1 MMAHDPMPAEKT
13 AALRGLIRALGSCVV
28 AYSGGVDSALLARV
42 AYAELGDRALAVTAV
57 SPSLAAREQAEA
69 AAVAQGIGL
78 RQVLLNSHEVE
89 DARYLENT
97 PQRCFWCKHEVYGLL
112 TDYARAHGFAAVID
126 GTNLDD
132 TRDPRPGRKAAADLG
147 VRSPLLEAGFTKAE
161 VRALAQALGLPNW
174 DKPSMAC
181 LASRIPYGTTITLPA
196 LTRVEQAEQVLAD
209 LGLGQARV
217 RDHDPVA
224 RVEVAEADFPL
235 VLQHRAA
242 LVAALTA
249 LGFTYV
255 ALDLA
260 GYRSGSL
267 NATMATALHA
277 QPLTFHPE

>member
-1 MMAHDPMPAEKT
+1 MTVDKE
-13 AALRGLIRALGSCVV
+13 AALRGLIRGLGSCVV
-28 AYSGGVDSALLARV
+28 AYSGGVDSTLLARV
-42 AYAELGDRALAVTAV
+42 AYDELGERAIAVTAV
-57 SPSLAAREQAEA
+57 SPSLAARERAEA
-69 AAVAQGIGL
+69 EAVARGIGL
-78 RQVLLNSHEVE
+78 RHVLLDSREVE
-89 DARYLENT
+89 DERYLANT

-112 TDYARAHGFAAVID
+112 TSYARAEGFAAVID

-132 TRDPRPGRKAAADLG
+132 TRDPRPGRKAAAEQG

-181 LASRIPYGTTITLPA
+181 LSSRIPYGTPIRLAA

-217 RDHDPVA
+217 RDHDPIA
-224 RVEVAEADFPL
+224 RVEVAEADFA
-235 VLQHRAA
+235 VVVQQRAA

-255 ALDLA
+255 TLDLA

-267 NATMATALHA
+267 NATMAPALHA
-277 QPLTFHPE
+277 QPLTFHPD